1 VKTYTICLIGLQSQQ
16 AVVVGGGH
24 VAARK
29 VEGLLSAE
37 AQVRVISP
45 LLVPELQSLVDTS
58 AVTHTQRSYQD
69 GDLDGA
75 FLVVAATD
83 DEAVNQAVWTE
94 AKARG
99 CLINVVDDPKH
110 STFILPA
117 VLQRGE
123 MSVAVSTGGSSPA
136 LARRLRERLE
146 EIIGPE
152 YGTLTEILSELRPE
166 LLAEHPA
173 GEARRQAA
181 LRIIDSEIL
190 HIIQSQGKNAAKIY
204 AREQLHQQH

>member
-1 VKTYTICLIGLQSQQ
+1 
-16 AVVVGGGH
+16 

-29 VEGLLSAE
+29 VEGLLAAE

-45 LLVPELQSLVDTS
+45 VLVPELQSLVDTGII
-58 AVTHTQRSYQD
+58 TFTQRSYQD

-75 FLVVAATD
+75 FLTIAATD

-99 CLINVVDDPKH
+99 CLINVVDDSEH

-123 MSVAVSTGGSSPA
+123 MSVAFSTGGGSPA
-136 LARRLRERLE
+136 MARRLRERFE

-152 YGTLTEILSELRPE
+152 YGTLTEVMSELRPE
-166 LLAEHPA
+166 LIDSFSP
-173 GEARRQAA
+173 GQARLEAA
-181 LRIIDSEIL
+181 LRIIDSDVL
-190 HIIQSQGKNAAKIY
+190 HIIQKQGKQAALSY
-204 AREQLHQQH
+204 AREQLHSHH